1 MCGGVI
7 QITAQA
13 LAAIRAESLASSDGK
28 ETGGILLGHEPG
40 EPEPI
45 VISIAGDPGPGARRS
60 RSDFQRDLAHAERLA
75 DAAYLRDQSVWV
87 GEWHTHPRGPVCPS
101 DRDLRTY
108 RRFLLDPELHF
119 TRVASLIVTCEDDHW
134 DDVEISGWS
143 VSLLSI
149 GSTRRLAVIACDV
162 TPLVSPR
169 EEDSDDTA

>member
-1 MCGGVI
+1 MCRGVI
-7 QITAQA
+7 QITAEA
-13 LAAIRAESLASSDGK
+13 LAAIRTESLASSDGK

-40 EPEPI
+40 DPERI
-45 VISIAGDPGPGARRS
+45 VIATAGDPGPGAHRS
-60 RSDFQRDLAHAERLA
+60 RSDFQRDLAHAKNLA

-119 TRVASLIVTCEDDHW
+119 IRVASLIITCKDDEW

-143 VSLLSI
+143 ISLRST
-149 GSTRRLAVIACDV
+149 GSTQRLAIAAWDV
-162 TPLVSPR
+162 TPLASPR